1 MPRDGILRDPI
12 SVMVSISGPHR
23 PEKFGQ
29 DHAPCPPRLVMAGL
43 DPAIPVLRA
52 AAPEDV
58 DPRDKPGDDEQTR
71 FVAHPV
77 NSVPRSGKSTAL
89 HDRAFAVFTG
99 RGNL

>member
-1 MPRDGILRDPI
+1 VGVRKVRALRI
-12 SVMVSISGPHR
+12 IENAQQLYS
-23 PEKFGQ
+23 
-29 DHAPCPPRLVMAGL
+29 VMAGL

-77 NSVPRSGKSTAL
+77 VRPPPL
-89 HDRAFAVFTG
+89 PE
-99 RGNL
+99 RGEGNTRHTLMSETLRMRVVL